1 MLDVDIQ
8 KLKRLFQEKRYS
20 EVVFEI
26 EASTTEKNRSSALY
40 NLLGVCRASQKAKTD
55 RDIQH
60 AFNDFETA
68 FYKDN
73 LGEISLNSVCS
84 HINFALKWVGRNEL
98 INNILTSGKM
108 YLKQKKIF

>member
-40 NLLGVCRASQKAKTD
+40 NLLGLRASQKAKTD

-60 AFNDFETA
+60 AFMILKP

-73 LGEISLNSVCS
+73 LV
-84 HINFALKWVGRNEL
+84 KYPL
-98 INNILTSGKM
+98 ILYVVT
-108 YLKQKKIF
+108 